1 MDKRSAPME
10 PILRDIP
17 ESFESERLKI
27 RPPRQGDGQL
37 VFDAVRESL
46 ADLRRF
52 PASMLWALAE
62 PSMESSEKFC
72 REAYSNFLARRDL
85 PLLLLLKESDVMV
98 GSSGL
103 HRIDWSVPKF
113 EVGFWGRSS
122 YQGKGLVT
130 EGVAAIVNFAFEKL
144 GARRVESLAD
154 DANDRSCRLCERLG
168 FTLEGTLR
176 HERVDPNGLLRSTRV
191 YAKVK

>member
-17 ESFESERLKI
+17 ESFESERRKI

-37 VFDAVRESL
+37 VFDDVRESL

-72 REAYSNFLARRDL
+72 REAYSNLS
-85 PLLLLLKESDVMV
+85 PDVIYHYYCC
-98 GSSGL
+98 S
-103 HRIDWSVPKF
+103 RN
-113 EVGFWGRSS
+113 R
-122 YQGKGLVT
+122 T
-130 EGVAAIVNFAFEKL
+130 
-144 GARRVESLAD
+144 
-154 DANDRSCRLCERLG
+154 
-168 FTLEGTLR
+168 
-176 HERVDPNGLLRSTRV
+176 
-191 YAKVK
+191 